1 MANAQKKSKNNS
13 ITGVGTG
20 GKRIRNI
27 REKVDAEKVYTLQ
40 EAISLVKEVST
51 LKFDETI
58 ELALRLGIDPRH
70 SDQNVRGVVSMPH
83 GVGKTAKVAVFAR
96 DDKAEEAK
104 KAGADIV
111 GAEDLVEEILQGN
124 INFDKAIATP
134 DMMSVVS
141 KAAKTLGPK
150 GLMPNPKLGTVTK
163 DIAEAVKNA
172 KSGQV
177 EFRAEK
183 NGIIHAGLGK
193 VSFGDKELIENI
205 NAFVGAIEKAKPSSL
220 KGIYMTKASVS
231 STMGPGVTVD
241 VSTLTA

>member
-1 MANAQKKSKNNS
+1 MANAQKKTTNKSV
-13 ITGVGTG
+13 TGIGSG

-40 EAISLVKEVST
+40 EAITLVKEVST

-111 GAEDLVEEILQGN
+111 GAEDLVEEILKGN

-134 DMMSVVS
+134 DMMAVVS

-163 DIAEAVKNA
+163 DIADAVKNA

-205 NAFVGAIEKAKPSSL
+205 NAFVTAIEKAKPGSL
-220 KGIYMTKASVS
+220 KGTYMTKAAIS